1 MWGDAGVRCEET
13 LSPPGREAPFTGP
26 RYPGRMPRPR
36 PLIVGHR
43 GAPGYRPEHSRS
55 SYDLALA
62 MGVDAV
68 EPDVVVTRDGV
79 LVVRHEN
86 EIGSTTD
93 VSARPEFADR
103 RTTKTVDGAELTG
116 WFTEDFTWDE
126 LSTLRCR
133 ERLPKVRS
141 TSASFDDRQNV
152 LRLRD
157 VLDLVRAASLEQ
169 GREIGVVLEIKHATY
184 FDDLGWDVAALVEDE
199 LRDAGWADGE
209 LPLYIEAFESTVLRR
224 IRERGIRGTYIY
236 LLEAAGRP
244 FDLVA
249 ALGATAPTYRQTAAP
264 EGLDRLVGV
273 VDGISVDKRMILAP
287 DRWGRATGPTPVVA
301 DAHARGLQ
309 VFTWTCRPEN
319 AFLVGQ
325 FRRGGGPSAFGDW
338 EAEWGIIRDADV
350 DGVFVDHPD
359 LGIAFFRR

>member
-1 MWGDAGVRCEET
+1 M
-13 LSPPGREAPFTGP
+13 
-26 RYPGRMPRPR
+26 
-36 PLIVGHR
+36 IGHR

-68 EPDVVVTRDGV
+68 EPDVVVSRDGV

-86 EIGSTTD
+86 EISGTTD
-93 VSARPEFADR
+93 VADRPEFADR
-103 RTTKTVDGAELTG
+103 RTTKTIDGAELTG

-133 ERLPKVRS
+133 ERLPKLRPS
-141 TSASFDDRQNV
+141 SASFDDAQPV

-184 FDDLGWDVAALVEDE
+184 FAGLGWDVAELVASE
-199 LRDAGWADGE
+199 LAEAGWARGE
-209 LPLYIEAFESTVLRR
+209 LPLTIEAFESTVLRR
-224 IRERGIRGTYIY
+224 LRGRGVRGSYVY
-236 LLEAAGRP
+236 LIEAAGRP
-244 FDLVA
+244 YDMIA
-249 ALGATAPTYRQTAAP
+249 AMGRAAPTYKDTVRPA
-264 EGLDRLVGV
+264 GLDRLVGV

-287 DRWGRATGPTPVVA
+287 DKLGRMTGPTPVIA
-301 DAHARGLQ
+301 DAHARGLR

-325 FRRGGGPSAFGDW
+325 YRGRGGAAAFGDY
-338 EAEWGIIRDADV
+338 EAEWAVIRDAGI
-350 DGVFVDHPD
+350 DGVFVDHAD
-359 LGIAFFRR
+359 LGVAFFRG